1 MCEITNIFIQLF
13 VRILLCIVY
22 NNRMQLTKVHLLL
35 ILILSLILAS
45 SLGNYIQDGFTTT
58 RPTDIPDP
66 LKPVA
71 TKDLASNTKLPSSLK
86 YDPSINEGVSA
97 SSIGG
102 PVSAL
107 SPSSF
112 PLNMPAGIPGMNSVG
127 GNDQSN
133 AAAGGG
139 GGSGGGGDGHKCP
152 PCPACARCP
161 EPAFECKKVPNYSR
175 SEDINAPRPVMAD
188 FSQFG
193 M

>member
-1 MCEITNIFIQLF
+1 MK
-13 VRILLCIVY
+13 
-22 NNRMQLTKVHLLL
+22 LTKVHLLL
-35 ILILSLILAS
+35 ILLLSLILAS
-45 SLGNYIQDGFTTT
+45 SLGNYVSEGFGGSS
-58 RPTDIPDP
+58 DIPDP

-71 TKDLASNTKLPSSLK
+71 TKELPTNTKLPPTPK
-86 YDPSINEGVSA
+86 YDPNINAGISA
-97 SSIGG
+97 SSLGS

-107 SPSSF
+107 SPSTF
-112 PLNMPAGIPGMNSVG
+112 PLNTPAGIPGMNSVG
-127 GNDQSN
+127 GNDE
-133 AAAGGG
+133 AGK
-139 GGSGGGGDGHKCP
+139 GGSSGGADGNKCP

>member
-1 MCEITNIFIQLF
+1 
-13 VRILLCIVY
+13 
-22 NNRMQLTKVHLLL
+22 MQLTKVHLLL
-35 ILILSLILAS
+35 ILIFSLILAS
-45 SLGNYIQDGFTTT
+45 SLGNYIRDGFTTT

-71 TKDLASNTKLPSSLK
+71 TKDLASNTKIPSDIK
-86 YDPSINEGVSA
+86 YDPSINGGISA
-97 SSIGG
+97 SSLGA

-107 SPSSF
+107 SPSTF
-112 PLNMPAGIPGMNSVG
+112 PMNTPAGIPGMNSVG
-127 GNDQSN
+127 GNDH
-133 AAAGGG
+133 AGGG
-139 GGSGGGGDGHKCP
+139 GGSGGGGADAHKCP

>member
-1 MCEITNIFIQLF
+1 
-13 VRILLCIVY
+13 
-22 NNRMQLTKVHLLL
+22 MQLTKVHLLL
-35 ILILSLILAS
+35 ILIFSLILAS
-45 SLGNYIQDGFTTT
+45 SLGNYIRDGFTTT

-71 TKDLASNTKLPSSLK
+71 TKDLASNTKIPSDIK
-86 YDPSINEGVSA
+86 YDPSINGGISA
-97 SSIGG
+97 SSLGA

-107 SPSSF
+107 SPSTF
-112 PLNMPAGIPGMNSVG
+112 PMNTPAGIPGMNSVG
-127 GNDQSN
+127 GNDQ
-133 AAAGGG
+133 A
-139 GGSGGGGDGHKCP
+139 GGSGGGGADAHKCP

>member
-1 MCEITNIFIQLF
+1 
-13 VRILLCIVY
+13 
-22 NNRMQLTKVHLLL
+22 MQLTKVHLLL
-35 ILILSLILAS
+35 ILIFSLILAS
-45 SLGNYIQDGFTTT
+45 SLGNYIRDGFTTT
-58 RPTDIPDP
+58 KPSDIPDP

-71 TKDLASNTKLPSSLK
+71 TKDLASNTKLPATAK
-86 YDPSINEGVSA
+86 YDPSINGGISA
-97 SSIGG
+97 SSLGA

-107 SPSSF
+107 SPSTF
-112 PLNMPAGIPGMNSVG
+112 PMNAPGGIPGMNSVS
-127 GNDQSN
+127 GNDQAN
-133 AAAGGG
+133 AGG
-139 GGSGGGGDGHKCP
+139 GGSGGASDHKCP

>member
-1 MCEITNIFIQLF
+1 
-13 VRILLCIVY
+13 
-22 NNRMQLTKVHLLL
+22 MQLTKVHLLL
-35 ILILSLILAS
+35 ILIFSLILAS
-45 SLGNYIQDGFTTT
+45 SLGNYIRDGFTTT
-58 RPTDIPDP
+58 KPSDIPDP

-71 TKDLASNTKLPSSLK
+71 TKDLASNTKIPSNLK
-86 YDPSINEGVSA
+86 YDPSINGGISA
-97 SSIGG
+97 SSLGA

-107 SPSSF
+107 SPSTF
-112 PLNMPAGIPGMNSVG
+112 PLNIPGGIPGMNSVT
-127 GNDQSN
+127 GNDQAN
-133 AAAGGG
+133 AAGGSG
-139 GGSGGGGDGHKCP
+139 SGGSGGASDHKCP

>member
-1 MCEITNIFIQLF
+1 
-13 VRILLCIVY
+13 
-22 NNRMQLTKVHLLL
+22 MQLTKVHLLL
-35 ILILSLILAS
+35 ILIFSLILAS
-45 SLGNYIQDGFTTT
+45 SLGNYIRDGFTTT
-58 RPTDIPDP
+58 KPSDLPDP

-71 TKDLASNTKLPSSLK
+71 TKDLASNTKLPATAK
-86 YDPSINEGVSA
+86 YDPSINGGISA
-97 SSIGG
+97 SSLGA

-107 SPSSF
+107 SPSTF
-112 PLNMPAGIPGMNSVG
+112 PMNAPGGIPGMNSVS
-127 GNDQSN
+127 GNDQAN
-133 AAAGGG
+133 TGGG
-139 GGSGGGGDGHKCP
+139 GGGGASDHKCP

>member
-1 MCEITNIFIQLF
+1 
-13 VRILLCIVY
+13 
-22 NNRMQLTKVHLLL
+22 MQLTKVHLLL
-35 ILILSLILAS
+35 ILLLSLILAS
-45 SLGNYIQDGFTTT
+45 TLGKYARDGFTTT
-58 RPTDIPDP
+58 RSSDVPDP

-71 TKDLASNTKLPSSLK
+71 TKDLPSNTKLPPTPK
-86 YDPSINEGVSA
+86 YDPNLNDGVTA
-97 SSIGG
+97 SSLGA
-102 PVSAL
+102 PVSSM

-112 PLNMPAGIPGMNSVG
+112 PLNAPGGIPGMNSVS
-127 GNDQSN
+127 GNDQASSGNSN
-133 AAAGGG
+133 SN
-139 GGSGGGGDGHKCP
+139 GSGIGDHKCP